1 MIVLLTFYIGANKMA
16 EYDLAE
22 HRFRFAAWL
31 ASRAAGTSPLCRF
44 KVKTGFKLLEK
55 CDVKNCFQT
64 WEDLPESQEEFD
76 EKHTEIC
83 CKIFNESKNIEECS
97 EFTYG
102 IVAKLINCYLKAIYQ
117 CGIQPVPESEIFK
130 RMNFIHP
137 PIDRILLENCL
148 KAKPCHFKD
157 LKKNKSWS
165 KFEKEDYQKVIKL
178 IQSYLIRYCENK
190 PLWFIERYWDG
201 HQ

>member
-1 MIVLLTFYIGANKMA
+1 MA

-31 ASRAAGTSPLCRF
+31 SSRVAGASPLCRF
-44 KVKTGFKLLEK
+44 KVETGLKLLEK

-76 EKHTEIC
+76 DKHTEIC
-83 CKIFNESKNIEECS
+83 CKILSESADIGVCS
-97 EFTYG
+97 KFTYG
-102 IVAKLINCYLKAIYQ
+102 IAAKLFNCYLKAIYQ
-117 CGIQPVPESEIFK
+117 CGIQQVSEPEKFK
-130 RMNFIHP
+130 RINFIHP
-137 PIDRILLENCL
+137 PIDRILLENCR
-148 KAKPCHFKD
+148 KAKPSHFKD
-157 LKKNKSWS
+157 LKNISWS
-165 KFEKEDYQKVIKL
+165 TYEKEDYQKVIKL
-178 IQSYLIRYCENK
+178 IQSYLETYHENK

>member
-1 MIVLLTFYIGANKMA
+1 MA

-31 ASRAAGTSPLCRF
+31 SSRAAGASPLCRF
-44 KVKTGFKLLEK
+44 KVETGLKLLEK

-64 WEDLPESQEEFD
+64 WEDLPESQKEFD
-76 EKHTEIC
+76 DKHTEIC
-83 CKIFNESKNIEECS
+83 CKILSASADIGVCSK
-97 EFTYG
+97 FTYG
-102 IVAKLINCYLKAIYQ
+102 IAAKLINCYLKAIYQ
-117 CGIQPVPESEIFK
+117 CGIQQVSEPEKFK

-137 PIDRILLENCL
+137 PIDRILLENCR
-148 KAKPCHFKD
+148 KAKPSHFKD
-157 LKKNKSWS
+157 LKNISWS
-165 KFEKEDYQKVIKL
+165 TYEKEDYQKVIKL
-178 IQSYLIRYCENK
+178 IQSYLETYHENK

>member
-1 MIVLLTFYIGANKMA
+1 MIVLLTFYTGANDMA

-31 ASRAAGTSPLCRF
+31 SSRVAGASPLCRF
-44 KVKTGFKLLEK
+44 KVETGLKLLEK

-76 EKHTEIC
+76 DKHTEIC
-83 CKIFNESKNIEECS
+83 CKILSESADIEVCS
-97 EFTYG
+97 KFTYG
-102 IVAKLINCYLKAIYQ
+102 IAAKLFNCYLKAIYQ
-117 CGIQPVPESEIFK
+117 CGIQQVSEPEKFK

-137 PIDRILLENCL
+137 PIDRILLENCR
-148 KAKPCHFKD
+148 KAKPSHFKD
-157 LKKNKSWS
+157 LKNISWS
-165 KFEKEDYQKVIKL
+165 TYEKEDYQKVIKL
-178 IQSYLIRYCENK
+178 IQSYLETYHENK

>member
-1 MIVLLTFYIGANKMA
+1 MA

-44 KVKTGFKLLEK
+44 KVETGFKLLEK
-55 CDVKNCFQT
+55 GDVKNRFQT
-64 WEDLPESQEEFD
+64 WEDLPKSQEEFD

-83 CKIFNESKNIEECS
+83 CKIFNESKNIVVCR

-117 CGIQPVPESEIFK
+117 CGIQPVPEPEIFK

-148 KAKPCHFKD
+148 KADSCYFKD
-157 LKKNKSWS
+157 LKKISLGQS
-165 KFEKEDYQKVIKL
+165 LEKKTIK
-178 IQSYLIRYCENK
+178 R
-190 PLWFIERYWDG
+190 
-201 HQ
+201 